1 MGTNLDEIVQQQQ
14 VKIHDLE
21 KELEKALTEAPT
33 PEAVYSLT
41 AEKPVL
47 NKFGTTWK
55 PTFRS
60 RQGEAFNRYM
70 HRIDSAM
77 AAFFEDKWQPANG
90 GDSQTYASSASTTQT
105 ATATEQAPASAGS
118 DMYIMHID
126 QLKITADR
134 GGFPILEFYQTG
146 HKWPD
151 LRYQLGKT
159 MDERKANCAKML
171 ANVKGPGAI
180 VIGFEMDTNWDVVWK
195 PGRDPKYKDV
205 VSVGPHINGK
215 AA

>member
-1 MGTNLDEIVQQQQ
+1 MSTNLDEIVQQQQ

-77 AAFFEDKWQPANG
+77 AAFFEDKWQPVNG
-90 GDSQTYASSASTTQT
+90 GDGNIIKQVRIETDTDLDAAFKKGTVVSASP
-105 ATATEQAPASAGS
+105 APGPTNGGTNGGSA
-118 DMYIMHID
+118 
-126 QLKITADR
+126 QE
-134 GGFPILEFYQTG
+134 FP
-146 HKWPD
+146 
-151 LRYQLGKT
+151 GKLLACT
-159 MDERKANCAKML
+159 VTDGKAFWK
-171 ANVKGPGAI
+171 VKGGRFERYGVAVYPEVLGPA
-180 VIGFEMDTNWDVVWK
+180 GFKNLDPLTTYDLNGWTAQYALKEDGK
-195 PGRDPKYKDV
+195 PSKVTKLYK
-205 VSVGPHINGK
+205 
-215 AA
+215 AT